1 MGSSRNNKF
10 TICILGGR
18 ENPGL
23 EDCIRKATELTDQ
36 VLYFDSE
43 IGVTTSFSL
52 RPAEFGAIHVDEN
65 SLNSAIKNEWVFFL
79 KPHEFINIASRS
91 GLLSLLKDKKCHACG
106 ILVKDHEIVSSLN
119 NFVFMM
125 SLGQYKRIGHN
136 ASVTRIESRL
146 VRKERA
152 VEYARELARMNPG
165 TSYKYDKITF
175 DVIVKQIT
183 DTDPAP
189 DEDETEDLERL
200 CLKGLFYYGSVRED
214 KIDELNTGYIGF
226 RVLNNGFIDSFMETA
241 ERGWGVD
248 GMFMPMLEY
257 LNKNGMYKES
267 KVLYERWIN
276 KRKGKENAGVHA
288 MGSVIYANLF
298 MFDKAIACYEK
309 AIRIIPRH
317 SFHEYMGK
325 LHLLNGNRDKAIG
338 CFKKSLEL
346 KPDAF
351 HEHVLSM
358 IQIDNWTPMTLSVC
372 IIARDEETTIGKAI
386 TSVKD
391 IADEIIV
398 ADTGSSDKTVEIAKS
413 LGARV
418 IDFKW
423 NDDFSAARNAS
434 IKEACGDYILVLDA
448 DEFINTGD
456 RLSLAFLK
464 KILAPNCDVAFRI
477 NIIEDLGVDQ
487 ASVALLNAFLK
498 QEKINRKTRIF
509 PRIPSVFFEGRVF
522 ESVKP
527 SLFRSGLPVIDMPF
541 NITEQKINTDHRSE
555 RKLTAIKKSFVEISD
570 QAPFLEGTLYFL
582 RRGELEEAYKWLT
595 KAGKLDSVM
604 AYKMSLL
611 YAEQEKYQQAREII
625 DFALKDSSRDP
636 ELLFALAHAHFLE
649 ENYTKANEILAKLA
663 IRDDLPPE
671 LRADSFY
678 YYGICLLEADWLPEG
693 IDYIAKS
700 LAIEPLRTK
709 YQIGGLYSLVRSGEW
724 DQFLETAG
732 LLIRREEIGIDFT
745 IGDFADIGRLML
757 IFIRHFALAGKR
769 GEVRM
774 CNKLI
779 EHLIRAKVIGEREL
793 AQLTSLTKE
802 DAMIAVS

>member
-1 MGSSRNNKF
+1 MAATRKNKF

-18 ENPGL
+18 ENAGL
-23 EDCIRKATELTDQ
+23 EDCIRKAKEMTDQ
-36 VLYFDSE
+36 VLFLASGTRE
-43 IGVTTSFSL
+43 TLSAG
-52 RPAEFGAIHVDEN
+52 PAEFGTIHVDEE
-65 SLNSAIKNEWVFFL
+65 SLNSAITNEWVFFL
-79 KPHEFINIASRS
+79 KPREFINIASRN
-91 GLLSLLKDKKCHACG
+91 GLLSLLKDKNCHACG

-119 NFVFMM
+119 NFVFMRT
-125 SLGQYKRIGHN
+125 LGQYSQIGNH
-136 ASVTRIESRL
+136 ASVTRIENRL
-146 VRKERA
+146 VRKGRA
-152 VEYARELARMNPG
+152 VDYARELVRMNPD
-165 TSYKYDKITF
+165 TSTKYDKITF
-175 DVIVKQIT
+175 DVFVEQIT
-183 DTDPAP
+183 DTDPTP
-189 DEDETEDLERL
+189 GEKKPKDNDLF
-200 CLKGLFYYGSVRED
+200 CLKGLFYCGSVRED

-241 ERGWGVD
+241 ERGWGAD

-257 LNKNGMYKES
+257 LNKNGMYQES
-267 KVLYERWIN
+267 TALYEKWIS
-276 KRKGKENAGVHA
+276 KRKGRDNADIHA

-298 MFDKAIACYEK
+298 MFDQAIACYEK

-325 LHLLNGNRDKAIG
+325 LHLLNGNRDKAIE
-338 CFKKSLEL
+338 CFKKSIEL

-372 IIARDEETTIGKAI
+372 MIARDEEVTIGKAI

-413 LGARV
+413 LGARI

-434 IKEACGDYILVLDA
+434 IKEAGSDYILVLDA

-464 KILAPNCDVAFRI
+464 KILAPNRDVAFRI

-487 ASVALLNAFLK
+487 ASIALLNAFLK
-498 QEKINRKTRIF
+498 QVKINRKTRIF

-522 ESVKP
+522 ESAEP
-527 SLFRSGLPVIDMPF
+527 SLSRSGLPVIDMPF
-541 NITEQKINTDHRSE
+541 NITEQKINTDYRSE
-555 RKLTAIKKSFVEISD
+555 RKLTAVKKSFVEISD
-570 QAPFLEGTLYFL
+570 QALFLEGALYFL
-582 RRGELEEAYKWLT
+582 RRGELEEAYKWLM

-604 AYKMSLL
+604 AYKAALL

-625 DFALKDSSRDP
+625 DLAPKDSSGGP

-649 ENYTKANEILAKLA
+649 DNYTEANEILAKLA

-678 YYGICLLEADWLPEG
+678 YYGICLVEADRLPEG
-693 IDYIAKS
+693 IGYIAKAM
-700 LAIEPLRTK
+700 AIEPLRTK
-709 YQIGGLYSLVRSGEW
+709 YQIGGLYSLARSGEW
-724 DQFLETAG
+724 DQFLETVG
-732 LLIRREEIGIDFT
+732 LLIRREEVEIDFT

-769 GEVRM
+769 DEVRM
-774 CNKLI
+774 CNKLM

-793 AQLTSLTKE
+793 VQLTSLTKE
-802 DAMIAVS
+802 GAMIAVS